1 MWIILLHPTHRKL
14 IRLLKIR
21 INSNFPFVLRQSD
34 WNAFSEISE
43 GTMTMYSRHQ
53 KIYRILLK
61 AVYRPIEEIDR
72 NEKVSLIGIDFIN
85 LIEKCFFIAERKNIG
100 ITLINGYLKPIFRGI
115 KNKRQKRNNNLEI
128 K

>member
-14 IRLLKIR
+14 IRLLKNR
-21 INSNFPFVLRQSD
+21 INSNIPFVLRQSD
-34 WNAFSEISE
+34 WNAFSEISK

-85 LIEKCFFIAERKNIG
+85 LIEKCFFR
-100 ITLINGYLKPIFRGI
+100 
-115 KNKRQKRNNNLEI
+115 
-128 K
+128 